1 MKFSVI
7 TIFPNLIEN
16 YTDESIL
23 GRAQE
28 DDFITVNTYDPREFA
43 NDEHDSIDAPPYGG
57 GPGMVMQAEPL
68 LAAVNAAKGD
78 TDTSDEKT
86 AVYVMSARGDQF
98 DTQTAQSIESDIEH
112 AIIICGRYEG
122 IDQRVIEA
130 LHPKLI
136 SIGPY
141 ILTGG
146 ELPALIMVDA
156 VSRMIPGVL
165 GDDDSLETDRET
177 AGAPVYTRPQSIE
190 WENEEYGVP
199 EVLLSGHH
207 EKIRQWRT
215 QQDENRK
222 QNTEKEGTDE

>member
-23 GRAQE
+23 GRAQK
-28 DDFITVNTYDPREFA
+28 DDFITINTHDPREFA

-86 AVYVMSARGDQF
+86 EIYVMSARGDQF
-98 DTQTAQSIESDIEH
+98 DTEMAQSIESDIEH
-112 AIIICGRYEG
+112 AVIICGRYEG

-130 LHPKLI
+130 LHPTLI

-146 ELPALIMVDA
+146 ELPALITVDA

-165 GDDDSLETDRET
+165 GDDDSLETGRET

-190 WENEEYGVP
+190 WKNEEYDVP

-215 QQDENRK
+215 QQAENRK
-222 QNTEKEGTDE
+222 QNTEKEGADE